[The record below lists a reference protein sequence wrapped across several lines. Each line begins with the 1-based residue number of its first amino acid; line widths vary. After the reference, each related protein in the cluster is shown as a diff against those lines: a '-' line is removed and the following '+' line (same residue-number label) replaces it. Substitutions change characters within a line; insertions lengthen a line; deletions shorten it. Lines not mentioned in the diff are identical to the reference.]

1 MSETNKVAESC
12 GGSESGDL
20 ATELRGAIS
29 SEGIE
34 WKTRIGLFGLPLV
47 CVSFGQDAAGR
58 LKVAKGF
65 IAIGHRAVGGI
76 TISQF
81 GVGVVSIGQ
90 FSLGIASVGQ
100 VALGVLTGIGQLG
113 VGIFAVGQLVVGL
126 YGRGQM
132 GWAQY
137 MWSPYRTDLE
147 AVAMFDSITWLF
159 HQEPA
164 VVLDVIKFGLTL
176 GYRWILSFFS

>member
-1 MSETNKVAESC
+1 
-12 GGSESGDL
+12 
-20 ATELRGAIS
+20 
-29 SEGIE
+29 
-34 WKTRIGLFGLPLV
+34 
-47 CVSFGQDAAGR
+47 VSFGQDERGR

-90 FSLGIASVGQ
+90 FTLGIASIGQ
-100 VALGVLTGIGQLG
+100 VALGVLTGIGQFG
-113 VGIFAVGQLVVGL
+113 VGIFAVGQFVAGM

-147 AVAMFDSITWLF
+147 AVAMFDSVTWLF

-164 VVLDVIKFGLTL
+164 VVLDVIKFGLRL